1 MGKIVIGPG
10 AKAIKKNIADINNDG
25 VVDEKDLSIVHKE
38 YQKAKKAKKAAPKKK
53 VAAKKPVAKKAA
65 AKPAAKRGRPAKKK

>member
-1 MGKIVIGPG
+1 MGKINIGPG

-38 YQKAKKAKKAAPKKK
+38 YRKAKAKKAAPKKK
-53 VAAKKPVAKKAA
+53 AAAKKPVAKKAA